1 MEELLHL
8 TGAVREADGAQALRD
23 YALEVFRGDI
33 LYVQGAPGSGVRT
46 LVSLLAGEC
55 ALEAGTLLLDGE
67 PIREAGRLPF
77 WRHGVYV
84 ITAQRDLVGGMTV
97 AENLEAVRYLPNCLR
112 LYRHEE
118 SKDRV
123 GAFLRRQGVDVPAG
137 ALVWSLSRSDRL
149 RLSLLKARMHG
160 ARLIVLDATRD
171 FYEGSEAQAL
181 CEMIRRENRE
191 GTSFLILSECYCA
204 FAEIATRIQL
214 VDRGRDMKEW
224 PQCTPRVEQV
234 LRGMAP
240 RRAQEPQTQE
250 SRPFLGVYDPAWDR
264 RESFWAY
271 LQTVRGEN
279 PGIWRSELNIGIPP
293 EGESLCGGTVVI
305 PEGSGEL
312 LAENLSVADN
322 IILPCASRVAAN
334 RLALISRRVQRSMEA
349 RFCARLG
356 VPVGLRRVGE
366 LSRVDRKILSIYRFA
381 LLRPAA
387 IVLESPY
394 AGMMSDE
401 VQRLRRYL
409 RELAGEGI
417 RIICFS
423 RSLEPFAA
431 DCGRMI
437 VLSNGRN
444 AKMSTK

>member
-23 YALEVFRGDI
+23 YTLEVFRGEI
-33 LYVQGAPGSGVRT
+33 VYVQGAPGSGMRT

-55 ALEAGTLLLDGE
+55 ALEAGALLLDGE
-67 PIREAGRLPF
+67 PVREPGRLPF

-84 ITAQRDLVGGMTV
+84 ITAERNLVEGMTV
-97 AENLEAVRYLPNCLR
+97 AENLEAVRYLPSCLR

-118 SKDRV
+118 SKERV
-123 GAFLRRQGVDVPAG
+123 GAFLRREGVDVPAG
-137 ALVWSLSRSDRL
+137 ALVWSLSHSDRL

-191 GTSFLILSECYCA
+191 GASFLILSECCCA
-204 FAEIATRIQL
+204 FAAIATRIQL

-224 PQCTPRVEQV
+224 TRYTPRVEQV
-234 LRGMAP
+234 LRGSAP
-240 RRAQEPQTQE
+240 RRAETPQGI
-250 SRPFLGVYDPAWDR
+250 RPFLGVYDPVWDR

-271 LQTVRGEN
+271 LQTVRREN
-279 PGIWRSELNIGIPP
+279 PGIWQSELRIDIPP
-293 EGESLCGGTVVI
+293 EGESLRGTTVVI
-305 PEGSGEL
+305 PEGSGEM
-312 LAENLSVADN
+312 LAKNLSVADN
-322 IILPCASRVAAN
+322 LILPCASRVAAN
-334 RLALISRRVQRSMEA
+334 RLALISRRVQRSVEA
-349 RFCARLG
+349 RFCARFG
-356 VPVGLRRVGE
+356 VPAGLRRVGE
-366 LSRVDRKILSIYRFA
+366 LSRVDRKLLSIYRFA
-381 LLRPAA
+381 LLRPEA

-401 VQRLRRYL
+401 MQRLRRYL
-409 RELAGEGI
+409 RELADEGV

-423 RSLEPFAA
+423 RSLEPFMA
-431 DCGRMI
+431 DCGRII
-437 VLSNGRN
+437 VLGNGRN

>member
-1 MEELLHL
+1 MEELLRL

-23 YALEVFRGDI
+23 YALEVFGGDI
-33 LYVQGAPGSGVRT
+33 VYVQGAPGSGVRT
-46 LVSLLAGEC
+46 LVGLLAGEC

-67 PIREAGRLPF
+67 PVQESGRLPF

-84 ITAQRDLVGGMTV
+84 ITAERDLVEGMTV

-112 LYRHEE
+112 LYRREE
-118 SKDRV
+118 SETRV
-123 GAFLRRQGVDVPAG
+123 AAFLCRQGVDVPAG
-137 ALVWSLSRSDRL
+137 APVWSLSRSDRL

-181 CEMIRRENRE
+181 CGMIRRENRE
-191 GTSFLILSECYCA
+191 GTAFLILSECFCA
-204 FAEIATRIQL
+204 FAAVATRIQL

-224 PQCTPRVEQV
+224 PACTPHVEQV
-234 LRGMAP
+234 LRGTAP
-240 RRAQEPQTQE
+240 HRGQEAQGREG
-250 SRPFLGVYDPAWDR
+250 RPFLGLYDSAWDR

-271 LQTVRGEN
+271 LRAVRDAHSAL
-279 PGIWRSELNIGIPP
+279 WRDVLDVEIPP
-293 EGESLCGGTVVI
+293 EGESVCGGTVLI

-312 LAENLSVADN
+312 LPLTLSVADN
-322 IILPCASRVAAN
+322 LILSCPGRVSGN
-334 RLALISRRVQRSMEA
+334 RLGLISRRVQRSMEA
-349 RFCARLG
+349 RFCARFG
-356 VPVGLRRVGE
+356 VTPGLRSPGE
-366 LSRVDRKILSIYRFA
+366 LIRVDRKILSIERFA
-381 LLRPAA
+381 LLRPEA

-401 VQRLRRYL
+401 VARLRLYL

-423 RSLEPFAA
+423 RSLELLLA
-431 DCGRMI
+431 DCSRVI

-444 AKMSTK
+444 AKMSTE